1 MFQSGMSECIDG
13 DIVITQMP
21 YTAFY
26 AVLEYLYCGRLIAG
40 PSDLVDVRRRM
51 RTAASR
57 TWYRGAQA

>member
-26 AVLEYLYCGRLIAG
+26 AVRVPLLWPFDRRPVG
-40 PSDLVDVRRRM
+40 P
-51 RTAASR
+51 
-57 TWYRGAQA
+57 G